1 MPSTLANPQGRRFVA
16 GVGAV
21 ASLLFFF
28 CAAFRHAV
36 FQSTAFDLAI
46 FDQAL
51 WQLSRGEG
59 ARVSLLGMNIFSDH
73 GAFILCP
80 LSLLYWVI
88 ASPYVLFAVQALSLA
103 LGAWPLLLL
112 AEKRGL
118 GTGETIA
125 SVAIYV
131 CNPVVFSANL
141 FDFHPETLGAPLIP
155 LLFLFA
161 EERKFLRLFLV
172 AAVIM
177 SCKEVLSLTVAAV
190 GLVLALRRSWV
201 TGASLA
207 VVGLAWFVLVTQV
220 VMPGMPDGA
229 VPNAFA
235 RYSYLGENFSDKLL
249 ALGIRP
255 LEVAAQVPI
264 LSAALYVV
272 SLLIPCFWIFRRQ
285 TAVFLLACVPT
296 ILLNSLSTLDFQRS
310 LRFQYSLPIIPVFG
324 VMAVELL
331 ARRGSVPSWWS
342 AGRATLFSV
351 AALVVPL
358 VARNVFAFGLYP
370 VAWAPVGSVEE
381 LSRAVA
387 LIPPERSVLASS
399 RLVPH
404 FSHRVNLGL
413 IDREPAALGSGRYDY
428 VAIDKRS
435 SRDVGGLGLSRSM
448 ESALRSGGSHEV
460 LIDLP
465 HVALFRR
472 VDPHASITKAS
483 EP

>member
-1 MPSTLANPQGRRFVA
+1 MRSRPLANLQGRRVVA
-16 GVGAV
+16 ALGAV
-21 ASLLFFF
+21 AWLLLFV
-28 CAAFRHAV
+28 CAAFRHAA

-73 GAFILCP
+73 GAFILYP
-80 LSLLYWVI
+80 LSLLYWVV
-88 ASPYVLFAVQALSLA
+88 ASPYALFALQALSLA

-118 GTGETIA
+118 GKGEA
-125 SVAIYV
+125 VAAVAIYL

-161 EERKFLRLFLV
+161 EERKLLRLLLV
-172 AAVIM
+172 AAAIM

-190 GLVLALRRSWV
+190 GVVMALRRRWAP
-201 TGASLA
+201 GASLA
-207 VVGLAWFVLVTQV
+207 LGGLAWFVLVTQV
-220 VMPGMPDGA
+220 VMPGIPQGA
-229 VPNAFA
+229 APNAFA
-235 RYSYLGENFSDKLL
+235 RYGYLGETLSDKLI
-249 ALGIRP
+249 AIGFKP

-264 LSAALYVV
+264 RSTALYIV
-272 SLLIPCFWIFRRQ
+272 SLVIPCFWIFRRQ
-285 TAVFLLACVPT
+285 TAVFLLACAPT

-310 LRFQYSLPIIPVFG
+310 LRFQYSLPLIPVFG

-331 ARRGSVPSWWS
+331 AKRELLPRWWS
-342 AGRATLFSV
+342 SGRAVLFSF

-358 VARNVFAFGLYP
+358 VSRNIAAFGLYP
-370 VAWAPVGSVEE
+370 VAWAPIGSVEA

-387 LIPPERSVLASS
+387 LIPPEASVLASS
-399 RLVPH
+399 RLLPH
-404 FSHRVNLGL
+404 LAHRVNLGL
-413 IDREPAALGSGRYDY
+413 IDGEPEALGFGRYVY
-428 VAIDKRS
+428 VVVDKRH
-435 SRDVGGLGLSRSM
+435 SRDAGDLALSRSM

-460 LIDLP
+460 LLDLP
-465 HVALFRR
+465 DVALFRR
-472 VDPHASITKAS
+472 VGPQ
-483 EP
+483 P

>member
-1 MPSTLANPQGRRFVA
+1 MPSTRANPQGRRIVA

-73 GAFILCP
+73 GAFILYP
-80 LSLLYWVI
+80 VSLLYWVL
-88 ASPYVLFAVQALSLA
+88 ASPYALFALQALSLA
-103 LGAWPLLLL
+103 LGAWLLMLL

-118 GTGETIA
+118 GSGETVA
-125 SVAIYV
+125 AVAIYL
-131 CNPVVFSANL
+131 CSPVVFSANL

-172 AAVIM
+172 AVAIM
-177 SCKEVLSLTVAAV
+177 SCKEVLSLSVAAV
-190 GLVLALRRSWV
+190 GVVLALRHSWAV
-201 TGASLA
+201 GASLS
-207 VVGLAWFVLVTQV
+207 VGGIAWFVLVTQV
-220 VMPGMPDGA
+220 VMPGIPDGSL
-229 VPNAFA
+229 PSAFA
-235 RYSYLGENFSDKLL
+235 RYSYLGETFSDKLL
-249 ALGIRP
+249 ALYFRP
-255 LEVAAQVPI
+255 LDVAAQVPI
-264 LSAALYVV
+264 RSAALYTV
-272 SLLIPCFWIFRRQ
+272 SLVVPCFWIFRRQ
-285 TAVFLLACVPT
+285 TAVFLLACAPT

-310 LRFQYSLPIIPVFG
+310 LRFQYSLPLIPVFG

-331 ARRGSVPSWWS
+331 ARRECVPSWWS
-342 AGRATLFSV
+342 AGRATFFSLG
-351 AALVVPL
+351 ALILPL

-370 VAWAPVGSVEE
+370 VAWAPVGSVDE

-387 LIPPERSVLASS
+387 LIPPEQGVLASS

-404 FSHRVNLGL
+404 LSHRVNLGL
-413 IDREPAALGSGRYDY
+413 IDREPAALDLGRYDY
-428 VAIDKRS
+428 VAIDKRR
-435 SRDVGGLGLSRSM
+435 SRDVGDLGLSRSM

-460 LIDLP
+460 LLDLP
-465 HVALFRR
+465 DVALFRR
-472 VDPHASITKAS
+472 LGPS
-483 EP
+483 P